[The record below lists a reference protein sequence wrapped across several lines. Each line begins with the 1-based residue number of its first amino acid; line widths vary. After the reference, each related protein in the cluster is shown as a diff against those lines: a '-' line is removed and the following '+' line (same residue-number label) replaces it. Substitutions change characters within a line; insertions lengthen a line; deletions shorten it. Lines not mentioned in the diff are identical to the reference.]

1 MTAAL
6 RNPALSKYGFQQGL
20 PEFRQAASR
29 WIERRF
35 GIHFDPA
42 TETLPL
48 IGSKEGLSHL
58 PFAVINPGDVAIV
71 PEPGYQAYLG
81 GALLAGAEPYI
92 APLRPENEFLLHLD
106 QIPQEVL
113 RRAKIVFV
121 NYPNNPTAAVAT
133 PAYLERTVAVCR
145 EHGILLAYDNAY
157 CDLTFDG
164 YRAPSIFETPGAR
177 DVALEFFSLSKSYSM
192 TGWRLGFAAGRA
204 ELIGALTR
212 VKSYVD
218 TGPFLAVQ
226 KAGAA
231 ALDAGESLV
240 EPIRA
245 ELQRRRDAAVAA
257 LRARPASTVE
267 SPKAAMYLLGS
278 AAGRRGVRRLCPAG
292 ARGARRRRAARERI
306 RSGGRR
312 LLSDCADGGGRPAA
326 AGRGAAGS
334 GTRSGPPRRACDNRL
349 TFICG
354 NAALALD
361 RDRGQRAGAQPA
373 AVRLDHRHGYRT
385 CPRLPRQLIVLA
397 PPAEGP
403 DGVDQHRTS
412 CRGSWASGDSEPASP
427 AAARQPPAASRPVPS
442 CRGGPRR

>member
-1 MTAAL
+1 MITFSKRLQSLPGYPLAEIPSLKRRLLEAGVDVIDLGAGDNDTPPPQIVVEGMTAAL

-35 GIHFDPA
+35 GIRFDPA

-58 PFAVINPGDVAIV
+58 PLAVINSGDVAIV

-81 GALLAGAEPYI
+81 GALLSGAEPYI
-92 APLRPENEFLLHLD
+92 APLRPENGFLLDLGQVPED
-106 QIPQEVL
+106 VL

-133 PAYLERTVAVCR
+133 SAYLERTVAICR
-145 EHGILLAYDNAY
+145 AHGILLAYDNAY

-164 YRAPSIFETPGAR
+164 YRAPSIFETDGAR

-231 ALDAGESLV
+231 ALDHGEELV
-240 EPIRA
+240 APIRA
-245 ELQRRRDAAVAA
+245 ELQRRRDTAVAA
-257 LRARPASTVE
+257 LGKAGFSVE
-267 SPKAAMYLLGS
+267 APKAAMYLWVPLPAGLLSAAFARRALEELGVVVLPGS
-278 AAGRRGVRRLCPAG
+278 AFGPAG
-292 ARGARRRRAARERI
+292 EGFFRIALTVGAER
-306 RSGGRR
+306 
-312 LLSDCADGGGRPAA
+312 LQAA
-326 AGRGAAGS
+326 AERLGRALESAP
-334 GTRSGPPRRACDNRL
+334 RGP
-349 TFICG
+349 
-354 NAALALD
+354 LATT
-361 RDRGQRAGAQPA
+361 
-373 AVRLDHRHGYRT
+373 V
-385 CPRLPRQLIVLA
+385 
-397 PPAEGP
+397 
-403 DGVDQHRTS
+403 
-412 CRGSWASGDSEPASP
+412 
-427 AAARQPPAASRPVPS
+427 
-442 CRGGPRR
+442 